1 MHIGYDGGNEIVPV
15 LIRIAQATKHE
26 DKKTKKKNHLKK
38 IIRDPNFVSLCT
50 SYVCINLVI

>member
-26 DKKTKKKNHLKK
+26 KKKKK
-38 IIRDPNFVSLCT
+38 KKKSFKEN
-50 SYVCINLVI
+50 N